1 MVRGHL
7 NDLPFVVSHPFR
19 REREKDGARSG
30 VDGAGLKT
38 FSTFS
43 GRTSALVRRVV
54 SVLFRAVFQC
64 LFFRRPDPREGRL
77 RETTIGK
84 RRRPGYFSKRK
95 RGKDFHDYAIH
106 TTGGSKRA
114 QVSGAVHH
122 GHHPVR
128 HLRVPDQPED
138 VYKRQGIGGAEDAA
152 FSNNGGDVLSRSYVE
167 GGVADADAVGSQ
179 LLAAVM
185 GDFER

>member
-128 HLRVPDQPED
+128 HLRVPDQPE
-138 VYKRQGIGGAEDAA
+138 QQSDALSEENLRTVLRTGDA
-152 FSNNGGDVLSRSYVE
+152 DNGGVVLRLP
-167 GGVADADAVGSQ
+167 GLLGSQ
-179 LLAAVM
+179 RQA
-185 GDFER
+185 D